1 MTKYIILGILAILI
15 IAGYFMFFNTET
27 IWPKEKII
35 NSVAKVNTSGS
46 GYRDLEG
53 TFIDYKYA
61 DFGGFR
67 LAFYDNQIM
76 WQGYGG
82 YFNDVTA
89 KVSPQVSKVD
99 KDVYFLSW
107 VFPFGGGDNVV
118 VNFETNKVFAHLHQV
133 GADRSI
139 PFELIHG
146 TIICGPSKDC
156 NFPKGSLS
164 SMLQITKIIES
175 NTKEF
180 NLPKMGTMER
190 PLIAEHNAA
199 RKELAGKVISYETD
213 EGTIAVQ
220 VDGDITYVTDNGVQK
235 KYQTHTTKI
244 SEGIYFISW
253 LLPEDIGQHIVFNQK
268 TMQVFD
274 QITPEGVSLE
284 LIYKAKI
291 VN

>member
-1 MTKYIILGILAILI
+1 MKKYIALGVVAILI
-15 IAGYFMFFNTET
+15 VTGYFIFFKTET

-35 NSVAKVNTSGS
+35 NSVAEVNTSGS

-53 TFIDYKYA
+53 KFIDYKYA
-61 DFGGFR
+61 DFGGFT

-76 WQGYGG
+76 WQGSNG
-82 YFNDVTA
+82 YFDGVTA
-89 KVSPQVSKVD
+89 KVSPQISKVD

-146 TIICGPSKDC
+146 TITCGPSKDC
-156 NFPKGSLS
+156 NFPKGNLS
-164 SMLQITKIIES
+164 SMLQITKIIGS

-180 NLPKMGTMER
+180 NLPEMGTMKR

-199 RKELAGKVISYETD
+199 REELAGKVISYETD

-220 VDGDITYVTDNGVQK
+220 VDGEITYITDNDGK
-235 KYQTHTTKI
+235 KEYQTHATKI

-253 LLPEDIGQHIVFNQK
+253 LRPEDIGQHIVFNQK

-274 QITPEGVSLE
+274 QITLEGISLE
-284 LIYKAKI
+284 QIYKAKI
-291 VN
+291 